1 MNMLIV
7 GAGATGGYFGG
18 RLVAAGRDVTF
29 LVREGRAA
37 QLARDGLVIKSP
49 HGDLQTRP
57 KFTTAQ
63 DLKGP
68 FDVVLVTVKAFGL
81 EGAMHDFAK
90 AVGPETTIV
99 PILNGMK
106 HVDQLVQRFGAAR
119 VAGGVC
125 RVATTLDGDG
135 RIVQL
140 ADFQDMLYGE
150 LDGSESAR
158 MQALHEFMSGAGF
171 KAALSRDIVQD
182 LWNKWTML
190 AGMGAACCLM
200 RGSVGEIEAAPG
212 GVALV
217 NALIEEIAAIATAN
231 GHPPASPVI
240 AAVRGMLTAKGSPMA
255 SSMYRDL
262 EQGKTIEADH
272 IIGDLLAR
280 AEAKGV
286 ATPLL
291 AATYANLSVYQN
303 RLARQRA

>member
-18 RLVAAGRDVTF
+18 RLVAVGRDVTF
-29 LVREGRAA
+29 LVHEGRAA

-63 DLKGP
+63 DLKGS

-81 EGAMHDFAK
+81 EAAMRDFAP
-90 AVGPETTIV
+90 AVGPDTTVV

-106 HVDQLVQRFGAAR
+106 HVDELTQRFGAAR

-125 RVATTLDGDG
+125 RVATTLDGEG

-140 ADFQDMLYGE
+140 ADFQEVLYGE
-150 LDGSESAR
+150 LDGSQSRR
-158 MQALHEFMSGAGF
+158 MQALHEFMSDAGF
-171 KAALSRDIVQD
+171 KTALSRDIVQD
-182 LWNKWTML
+182 LWNKWIML

-200 RGSVGEIEAAPG
+200 RGSIGEIEAAPG

-217 NALIEEIAAIATAN
+217 DALIGEIVAIATAH
-231 GHPPASPVI
+231 GHPPAAPVV

-262 EQGKTIEADH
+262 EQNRTIEADH

-280 AEAKGV
+280 GEAKGV
-286 ATPLL
+286 TTPLL
-291 AATYANLSVYQN
+291 AATYANLCVYQN
-303 RLARQRA
+303 RLARQRV